1 MPQSGDPLVST
12 HWGTY
17 RARNDATGAKSLAA
31 FEDDP
36 DPSPIGDSIIETLSD
51 SCRIA
56 RPMIRKGYLERG
68 DTAHRGQDSF
78 VAVSWEEALDLAA
91 RELTRIRADY
101 GNEAI
106 YAGSYGWA
114 SAGRFHHAQ
123 SQLRRLLNLFGG
135 YTASRNTYS
144 YAAAEVVL
152 PHVVAPL
159 DQLFNDHT
167 SWRAIGEAR
176 ALVVAFGGVSLR
188 NSQINP
194 GGVAR
199 HTHKGDI
206 ADAVAA
212 GAHIVSI
219 TPSRDEGY
227 SNEWTPIRPNTDLAL
242 MLGLAHTLTS
252 EGLHDKDFL
261 TRYCTGFDKFESYIC
276 GETDGLARD
285 ADWAA
290 VITGV
295 DADTIRALARRMA
308 KQPTVVNASWS
319 LTRQHNG
326 EMNYWMTVVLAAMLG
341 GVGRKGEGFALGLGA
356 VNSIG
361 NTRRTV
367 RLAALPTGR
376 NPVSA
381 FIPVARI
388 ADMLLH
394 PGQQFRYNGQT
405 LHYPDIRLVYWAGGN
420 PFHHHQDL
428 NRLRKA
434 WRKPETV
441 IVHEPH
447 WTPLA
452 RHADI
457 VFPATLPAERNDIA
471 GSPRD
476 THLFATKAIAAPF
489 AEARDDHDI
498 FAGLAARLTS
508 PDNRLNSL
516 EAAFTGG
523 KDKDEWLQ
531 SLYDHTRDGLAE
543 TGVHMPAFEAFR
555 EAGFFAFDAPEDPC
569 ILLKA
574 FRDDPDAHPLPTPS
588 GRIEIF
594 SETIAGFGIRGN
606 PGHPTWTPPV
616 EWLGAR
622 LAERW
627 PIHLVTH
634 QPARRLHSQ
643 LDQARHSLD
652 GKIGGREAC
661 VISKQDATRRGLR
674 DGDVARIFNDR
685 GSCLAGVRI
694 CEDVLPGVAMM
705 PTGAWLDLDES
716 LTPACCKHGNV
727 NIVTA
732 DRATSELAQ
741 GPAALSCLVEIERH
755 KAEPPPVTAHR
766 PPKIETA

>member
-1 MPQSGDPLVST
+1 MSKPGGPFIST

-17 RARNDATGAKSLAA
+17 RAQSCASGASSLAA

-36 DPSPIGDSIIETLSD
+36 DPSPIGESILETLSD
-51 SCRIA
+51 SCRIES
-56 RPMIRKGYLERG
+56 PMIRKGYLDSRDTTWRG
-68 DTAHRGQDSF
+68 RDSF
-78 VAVSWEEALDLAA
+78 VAVTWDEALDMAA
-91 RELTRIRADY
+91 RELTRVRTEH
-101 GNEAI
+101 GNQAI

-123 SQLRRLLNLFGG
+123 SQLRRFLNLFGG
-135 YTASRNTYS
+135 YTSSRNTYS

-159 DQLFNDHT
+159 DQLFDEHT
-167 SWRAIGEAR
+167 SWRAIADAR

-199 HTHKGDI
+199 HTQKGDI
-206 ADAVAA
+206 AEAVAA

-219 TPSRDEGY
+219 TPSRDKGY
-227 SNEWTPIRPNTDLAL
+227 PNEWTPIRPNTDLAL

-261 TRYCTGFDKFESYIC
+261 ARYCTGFDRFESYIC
-276 GETDGLARD
+276 GETNGFARD

-290 VITGV
+290 EITGV
-295 DADTIRALARRMA
+295 NADTIRALARRMA
-308 KQPTVVNASWS
+308 KQPTLVNASWS

-326 EMNYWMTVVLAAMLG
+326 EMNYWMTIVLAAMLG
-341 GVGRKGEGFALGLGA
+341 GVGRRGEGFALGLGA
-356 VNSIG
+356 VNGVG

-376 NPVSA
+376 NPVST

-394 PGQQFRYNGQT
+394 PGQAFSYNGQT

-428 NRLRKA
+428 NRLREA

-457 VFPATLPAERNDIA
+457 VFPATLSAERYDIA

-476 THLFATKAIAAPF
+476 THLFATKAIAEPY

-498 FAGLAARLTS
+498 FAGLAQRLSS
-508 PDNRLNSL
+508 PDDRRNSL
-516 EAAFTGG
+516 EGAFTGG
-523 KDKDEWLQ
+523 KDKEGWLRD
-531 SLYDHTRDGLAE
+531 LYDDTRERLAA
-543 TGVHMPAFEAFR
+543 TGVQMPEFEAFR

-569 ILLKA
+569 VLLKA
-574 FRDDPDAHPLPTPS
+574 FRDDPDANPLPTPS
-588 GRIEIF
+588 GRLEIF
-594 SETIAGFGIRGN
+594 SETIAGFGIKDN
-606 PGHPTWTPPV
+606 PGHPAWTQPA
-616 EWLGAR
+616 EWLGAS

-643 LDQARHSLD
+643 LDHARHSLE

-661 VISKQDATRRGLR
+661 VINAQDAAERGVR
-674 DGDVARIFNDR
+674 DGDIVRIFNGR

-694 CEDVLPGVAMM
+694 SADLAPGVAMM
-705 PTGAWLDLDES
+705 PTGAWLDIDES
-716 LTPACCKHGNV
+716 WNPACCKHGNV
-727 NIVTA
+727 NVVTA

-741 GPAALSCLVEIERH
+741 GPAALSCLVEIERF
-755 KAEPPPVTAHR
+755 EGQPPPVTAHR
-766 PPKIETA
+766 PPEIETA